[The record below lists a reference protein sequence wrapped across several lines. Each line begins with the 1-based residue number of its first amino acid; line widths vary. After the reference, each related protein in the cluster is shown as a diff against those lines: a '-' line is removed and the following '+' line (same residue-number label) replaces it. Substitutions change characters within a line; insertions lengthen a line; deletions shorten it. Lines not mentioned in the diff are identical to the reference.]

1 MKDVLP
7 DLIITPEGRAIETVD
22 VRTRS
27 YSIEP
32 VDGDGKPRSAIYGW
46 KPTNGWT
53 FDLLRRYTQV
63 LDDIRAIESEGFVFS
78 WERPLSEVRE

>member
-1 MKDVLP
+1 MAD
-7 DLIITPEGRAIETVD
+7 IITDPIVTPEGLAIETVD

-27 YSIEP
+27 YSIEL

-46 KPTNGWT
+46 KPINGWT